1 MNSCVFKVGE
11 LYTFVIAPRADGGA
25 CICIVSFTDR
35 KTDDG
40 FQVDTSKPLLLVGY
54 RDSMTRHYEF
64 LTVDIN
70 NVERIVEIDVMS
82 NFARFAKKVS

>member
-11 LYTFVIAPRADGGA
+11 LYTFVVNPRASGA
-25 CICIVSFTDR
+25 CIVSFTDR
-35 KTDDG
+35 KMHES

-64 LTVDIN
+64 LTVDTN
-70 NVERIVEIDVMS
+70 NIERIVEIDEM
-82 NFARFAKKVS
+82 AALTRFAKKVS

>member
-11 LYTFVIAPRADGGA
+11 LYTFVIAPRVDGGA
-25 CICIVSFTDR
+25 CNFNFTDR
-35 KTDDG
+35 KSFES
-40 FQVDTSKPLLLVGY
+40 FQVDTSKPMLLVGY

-70 NVERIVEIDVMS
+70 NIERIVEIDVMAS
-82 NFARFAKKVS
+82 LTRFAKKVS

>member
-11 LYTFVIAPRADGGA
+11 LYTFVSPPRTEASGA
-25 CICIVSFTDR
+25 CIVSFTDR
-35 KTDDG
+35 KTDDE

-64 LTVDIN
+64 LTVDTN
-70 NVERIVEIDVMS
+70 NIERIVEIDEM
-82 NFARFAKKVS
+82 AALTRFAKKVS